1 MFADKQIICLK
12 LARHVHLEASL
23 QKEPTSFVPIERTIS
38 LIYNEKLHRFFLV
51 AYLSTSN
58 MMNVCN
64 MFFQSS
70 IYVKITILTQMN
82 VCNMF
87 LLPSSYDQSQRGDF

>member
-12 LARHVHLEASL
+12 RHAHLEASL
-23 QKEPTSFVPIERTIS
+23 QKEPTSFVSIERTIS
-38 LIYNEKLHRFFLV
+38 LIYHEKLHRFFLV

-70 IYVKITILTQMN
+70 IYVKITILTQIIE
-82 VCNMF
+82 
-87 LLPSSYDQSQRGDF
+87 LLSQLKKPLIVRHTTTIII